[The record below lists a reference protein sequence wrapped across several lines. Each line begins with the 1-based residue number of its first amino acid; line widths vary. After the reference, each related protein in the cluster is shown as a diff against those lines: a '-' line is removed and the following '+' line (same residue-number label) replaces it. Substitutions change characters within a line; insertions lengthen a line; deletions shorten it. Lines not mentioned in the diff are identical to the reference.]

1 MPDRNT
7 RPWESEFS
15 IEDTEMVAETPELR
29 AVRLTLAAGQCVPW
43 HWHSAIDDHFICLEG
58 AIEIETRAPRGK
70 HRLAPGNEHAVPA
83 KVAHIVRN
91 VADGRSRFMVIQGIG
106 PYDYHAVGG

>member
-1 MPDRNT
+1 VALAQRDR
-7 RPWESEFS
+7 RPFHLPGGR
-15 IEDTEMVAETPELR
+15 D
-29 AVRLTLAAGQCVPW
+29 
-43 HWHSAIDDHFICLEG
+43 
-58 AIEIETRAPRGK
+58 RAPRGK